1 MFSLS
6 CRLSFHFVDCFFCC
20 IEAFYFILVHLLIFA
35 FVACVFGMCCAYS
48 LSCVRLFATPWSV
61 AHQSPLSM
69 GILPKRILEW
79 VAMPSSRRLAQPRD
93 WTQVSFIAGGFFTDW
108 AMREAQVYWSG
119 CLSLLQGIFPT
130 QESNQGLLHFRCIL
144 YQLSYQGSSLKVT
157 AQINLK
163 GLSLYIFI
171 IYFMISDVTFIYN
184 PFWVHFCEW

>member
-1 MFSLS
+1 M
-6 CRLSFHFVDCFFCC
+6 
-20 IEAFYFILVHLLIFA
+20 YLV
-35 FVACVFGMCCAYS
+35 CAVLTHS
-48 LSCVRLFATPWSV
+48 VVSDSATPWSV

-69 GILPKRILEW
+69 GILQTRILEW

-93 WTQVSFIAGGFFTDW
+93 QTQVFLIAEGFFTDW
-108 AMREAQVYWSG
+108 EMREAREYWSG

-163 GLSLYIFI
+163 GLSSYIFI
-171 IYFMISDVTFIYN
+171 IYFMISDVTFIYS
-184 PFWVHFCEW
+184 PFWVHFCEWQ

>member
-1 MFSLS
+1 
-6 CRLSFHFVDCFFCC
+6 
-20 IEAFYFILVHLLIFA
+20 
-35 FVACVFGMCCAYS
+35 MCCGYS
-48 LSCVRLFATPWSV
+48 LSCVWLFETPWSV

-79 VAMPSSRRLAQPRD
+79 VSMPSSRRLAQPRD
-93 WTQVSFIAGGFFTDW
+93 QTQVSFIAGGFFTDW
-108 AMREAQVYWSG
+108 AMMEAQVYWSG

-171 IYFMISDVTFIYN
+171 IYLWFQMLHLYIIHFEFIFVSGSNKRNDSISFFCVWFPVFPTQ
-184 PFWVHFCEW
+184 FWKDTINSYKQL